1 MGLAPLEDKKMNL
14 SLKNT
19 VLISTITL
27 LLVISVILTGTGY
40 FTFKNFNIE
49 SVKEHKKDVSALLSI
64 SLEENINSYFNAM
77 NSVSIEFDEKGNI
90 KNTNQAIASLELLQK
105 STGVPLASIGLKNG
119 LTFENGDFIPNFNA
133 KEMNR
138 EWYRRVFNGE
148 DKVITQTYKDAA
160 SNRNVFAFASPLYS
174 NNTVVAAVIVT
185 IEVETIQQFISTL
198 TPQNQVFVY
207 DNTGY
212 IVSAKRDALLG
223 KNIFTERPE
232 YNNFVNNELYYQ
244 LEGEGVSAYK
254 NDIPSIG
261 WSIVSYEWDKVIAQ
275 PSQDMLFDSII
286 LFILVLSVSLVFVY
300 ALLIK
305 LIYAPIGG
313 EPAHIS
319 AILSNISNGDLSEQ
333 FDINGTETGI
343 YASTIALNQKLAQ
356 IIKNSLL
363 LSDSVASSSEELTLV
378 MNETSNNSHNELSQI
393 EGISTAINE
402 LSSTSKEVSTNALHA
417 EDETQKAM
425 QSVTEGRDILDSS
438 IVLAGQINE
447 TVQQTANM
455 ISDLK
460 VNSINIGEVTTV
472 ISSIS
477 EQTNL
482 LALNAAIEAARAGEQ
497 GRGFAVVA
505 DEVRNLAA
513 KTQESTKNIQEII
526 VKLQEQ
532 SEVANNNMASNVAAI
547 QDYIR
552 MSEDVKR
559 SFDNIVLSVQS
570 ISDVNTLVATA
581 SQEQLAV
588 TDNIARNTTMT
599 FDLVHQNVSAIN
611 QTQQAAKELSQLAA
625 SQKSELSFFSTD
637 KRTK

>member
-1 MGLAPLEDKKMNL
+1 MNL

-19 VLISTITL
+19 VLISTISL
-27 LLVISVILTGTGY
+27 LLIISIILTGNGY
-40 FTFKNFNIE
+40 FTFKNFNVN
-49 SVKEHKKDVSALLSI
+49 SVEGHKKEIGSLLSTT
-64 SLEENINSYFNAM
+64 LEENINSYFNAM
-77 NSVSIEFDEKGNI
+77 NSISIEFDTNGNI
-90 KNTNQAIASLELLQK
+90 KDINQANASLNLLQK
-105 STGVPLASIGLKNG
+105 STNVPLASIGLKNG
-119 LTFENGDFIPNFNA
+119 ATFENGAFIPNFNA

-138 EWYRRVFNGE
+138 EWYQRVFNGE
-148 DKVITQTYKDAA
+148 TKVITQTYKDAA
-160 SNRNVFAFASPLYS
+160 TNRDVFAFASPMYH
-174 NNTVVAAVIVT
+174 NNSIVAAMIVT
-185 IEVETIQQFISTL
+185 IEVETIQQFINKL
-198 TPQNQVFVY
+198 TSQNQVFVY
-207 DNTGY
+207 DNSGY
-212 IVSAKRDALLG
+212 IVSARRDDLIG
-223 KNIFTERPE
+223 KNMFVERPE
-232 YNNFVNNELYYQ
+232 YNNFVNNELHYQ
-244 LEGEGVSAYK
+244 IDNKLVSAYK
-254 NDIPSIG
+254 NDIPSIN
-261 WSIVSYEWDKVIAQ
+261 WSVVSYEWDEVIAQ
-275 PSQDMLFDSII
+275 PSKEMLINSII
-286 LFILVLSVSLVFVY
+286 LFVIVLSISLIFVY
-300 ALLIK
+300 ILLIK

-319 AILSNISNGDLSEQ
+319 AILSNIANGDLSEK
-333 FDINGTETGI
+333 FEINGKETGI

-378 MNETSNNSHNELSQI
+378 MNETSNNSHQELSQI

-402 LSSTSKEVSTNALHA
+402 LSSTSKEVSINALHA

-425 QSVTEGRDILDSS
+425 QNVTQGRDILESS
-438 IVLAGQINE
+438 IVLAGKINSS
-447 TVQQTANM
+447 VQNTATM

-532 SEVANNNMASNVAAI
+532 SEIANNNMASNVVAI
-547 QDYIR
+547 QDYINL
-552 MSEDVKR
+552 SEDVKR

-588 TDNIARNTTMT
+588 TDNIAQNTTMT

-625 SQKSELSFFSTD
+625 SQKGELSFFSTE
-637 KRTK
+637 KNTK